1 MPSLTYRMWRS
12 GEDGLLKP
20 LLSTEFKEPYNMPR
34 QRLPTLYWQTGYI
47 DVIRYKTIM
56 KGRSLTGDR
65 PFMIDPLYWVDINTE
80 ADWTYA
86 EWLINS
92 NTLPIYQPQI
102 KKAT

>member
-1 MPSLTYRMWRS
+1 MP
-12 GEDGLLKP
+12 
-20 LLSTEFKEPYNMPR
+20 
-34 QRLPTLYWQTGYI
+34 QQLPTLYSQTGHI
-47 DVIRYKTIM
+47 NNVVRYKTIM
-56 KGRSLTGDR
+56 KGRSPVSDR